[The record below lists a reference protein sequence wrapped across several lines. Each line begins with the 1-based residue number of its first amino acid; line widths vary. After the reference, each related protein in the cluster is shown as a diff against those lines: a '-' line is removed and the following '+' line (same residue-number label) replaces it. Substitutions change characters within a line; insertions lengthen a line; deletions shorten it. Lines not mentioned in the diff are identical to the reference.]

1 MMHTTIKDLKNIPVS
16 ISILH
21 EQEYN
26 ILVLRSVRIKE
37 RKRRAFSENS
47 SSSRS
52 EDGDSYIR
60 INPIIRRKTLK
71 N

>member
-1 MMHTTIKDLKNIPVS
+1 MPTTIKDLKNIPVS

-26 ILVLRSVRIKE
+26 ILVLRSVKVRE
-37 RKRRAFSENS
+37 RKRRAFSES
-47 SSSRS
+47 SSGSPRS
-52 EDGDSYIR
+52 EDGDFYAR
-60 INPIIRRKTLK
+60 AHPIIRRKTLK

>member
-1 MMHTTIKDLKNIPVS
+1 MPIRIKEVKNIPVS

-26 ILVLRSVRIKE
+26 NYLMFKCVKN
-37 RKRRAFSENS
+37 KQQRRAFSENS
-47 SSSRS
+47 ADKNSNFVN
-52 EDGDSYIR
+52 Y
-60 INPIIRRKTLK
+60 RRKTLK

>member
-1 MMHTTIKDLKNIPVS
+1 MTYARKNIPVS

-26 ILVLRSVRIKE
+26 NVYLKLKMAK
-37 RKRRAFSENS
+37 KRRAFSD
-47 SSSRS
+47 RS
-52 EDGDSYIR
+52 GDRSDDIDD
-60 INPIIRRKTLK
+60 IFVIKLNTPRRKTLK

>member
-1 MMHTTIKDLKNIPVS
+1 MPTTIKDLKNIPVS

-26 ILVLRSVRIKE
+26 ILVLRAGVAKE
-37 RKRRAFSENS
+37 RKRRAFSES
-47 SSSRS
+47 SGSSRS

-60 INPIIRRKTLK
+60 IHPIIRRKTLK